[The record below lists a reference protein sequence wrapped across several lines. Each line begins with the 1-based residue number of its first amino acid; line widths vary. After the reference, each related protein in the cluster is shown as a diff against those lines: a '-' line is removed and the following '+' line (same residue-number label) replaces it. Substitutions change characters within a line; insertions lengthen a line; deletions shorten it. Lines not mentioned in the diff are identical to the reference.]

1 MEIKWG
7 TQNYECDKKADLQTD
22 TKVEKMIRFLDN
34 SCLITHSFDFC
45 DFEIERYIETL
56 NMKMLYTYMF
66 FHMFYA
72 YLDNGQTFALRGLI

>member
-1 MEIKWG
+1 MRDFFQPPYTIGHIVSLGFFPK
-7 TQNYECDKKADLQTD
+7 
-22 TKVEKMIRFLDN
+22 FLDN

-45 DFEIERYIETL
+45 DFEIERFIETL